1 MSMKRLREAAGKI
14 VRSAVRDFAANV
26 RPPAN
31 LIPVADHLIPV
42 ADHGRRAGE
51 C

>member
-14 VRSAVRDFAANV
+14 VRSAVRDFAAN
-26 RPPAN
+26 
-31 LIPVADHLIPV
+31 LIPSADHLIPV